1 MKEAFRKARLRDQLE
16 AERLRAE
23 REKIEQDEANRRI
36 EQEKLQALAAERI
49 RVAREAL
56 QEERRLEEDMRQ
68 QVRDQE
74 RLHRMASERIR
85 SHKDSMAREAARRRA
100 EEARRKMEEEED
112 MRAEQRRQEEESA
125 EKLRRFNLK
134 IPKGIVQNNWSEAEI
149 DRLLQWKRDGMTW
162 TVIAQNMNEMF
173 NSSRSALSC
182 RNKYVKMERAGET

>member
-36 EQEKLQALAAERI
+36 EQEKLQTLAAERI
-49 RVAREAL
+49 RAAREAL

-85 SHKDSMAREAARRRA
+85 SHRDSMMRAEAKRRA
-100 EEARRKMEEEED
+100 EEARKKMEEEEE
-112 MRAEQRRQEEESA
+112 MRAEQRRQEEEFA
-125 EKLRRFNLK
+125 ERLRRFGLK
-134 IPKGIVQNNWSEAEI
+134 TPKGIAPNNWSEAEI
-149 DRLLQWKRDGMTW
+149 ECLLQWKHDGTTW
-162 TVIAQNMNEMF
+162 VVIAQNMNEMF
-173 NSSRSALSC
+173 DNSRSASSC
-182 RNKYVKMERAGET
+182 RKKYVKMERAGET